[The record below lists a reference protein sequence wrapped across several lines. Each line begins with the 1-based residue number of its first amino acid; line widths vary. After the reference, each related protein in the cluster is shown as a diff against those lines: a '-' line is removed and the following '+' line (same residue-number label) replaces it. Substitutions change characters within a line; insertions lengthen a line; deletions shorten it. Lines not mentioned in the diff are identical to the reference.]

1 MPIILGDTLS
11 LNASK
16 PSLDHRWGPYNSI
29 QEAFNFLDDR
39 DVLCVGLTVGV
50 KDASTG
56 KIDEYWFR
64 EKAQSVE
71 DLVKKNDDDN
81 IISILTN
88 MSSTLTDMSSTL
100 SKIDQRLYEQ
110 EQENEW
116 VEC

>member
-29 QEAFNFLDDR
+29 QEAFDFLDDR
-39 DVLCVGLTVGV
+39 DVLCIGLTVGIT
-50 KDASTG
+50 DASTG

-81 IISILTN
+81 IVSI
-88 MSSTLTDMSSTL
+88 LTDMSSTL
-100 SKIDQRLYEQ
+100 SKIDQRLYVQ
-110 EQENEW
+110 EQADEW

>member
-16 PSLDHRWGPYNSI
+16 PSLDHRWGPYNSKHKS
-29 QEAFNFLDDR
+29 FNFLDDR
-39 DVLCVGLTVGV
+39 YVLCIGLTVGV
-50 KDASTG
+50 KNASTG

-81 IISILTN
+81 IVSILTE
-88 MSSTLTDMSSTL
+88 MSSTL
-100 SKIDQRLYEQ
+100 SKIDQRLYVQ
-110 EQENEW
+110 EQADEW

>member
-29 QEAFNFLDDR
+29 QEAFDFLDDR
-39 DVLCVGLTVGV
+39 DVLCIGLTVGI

-81 IISILTN
+81 IVSI
-88 MSSTLTDMSSTL
+88 LTDMSSTL
-100 SKIDQRLYEQ
+100 SKIDQRMNEQ
-110 EQENEW
+110 EQAQSSDEW
-116 VEC
+116 AEY

>member
-29 QEAFNFLDDR
+29 QEAFDFLEDR
-39 DVLCVGLTVGV
+39 DVLCIGLTVGI

-81 IISILTN
+81 IVSILTE
-88 MSSTLTDMSSTL
+88 MSSTL
-100 SKIDQRLYEQ
+100 SKIDQRLYVQ
-110 EQENEW
+110 EQADEW

>member
-1 MPIILGDTLS
+1 MS

-29 QEAFNFLDDR
+29 QEAFDFLDDR
-39 DVLCVGLTVGV
+39 DVLCIGLTVGI

-81 IISILTN
+81 IVSILTE
-88 MSSTLTDMSSTL
+88 MSSTLT
-100 SKIDQRLYEQ
+100 KIDQRLYVQ
-110 EQENEW
+110 EQADEW

>member
-29 QEAFNFLDDR
+29 QEAFDFLDDR
-39 DVLCVGLTVGV
+39 DVLCIGLTVGV

-81 IISILTN
+81 IVSILSN
-88 MSSTLTDMSSTL
+88 MSSTL
-100 SKIDQRLYEQ
+100 SKIDQRMNEQ
-110 EQENEW
+110 EQAQSSDEW
-116 VEC
+116 AEY

>member
-16 PSLDHRWGPYNSI
+16 PSLDHRWGPYNSK
-29 QEAFNFLDDR
+29 QEAFDFLDDR
-39 DVLCVGLTVGV
+39 DVLRIGLTVGI

-81 IISILTN
+81 IVSILTEI
-88 MSSTLTDMSSTL
+88 SSTLT
-100 SKIDQRLYEQ
+100 KIDQRLYVQ
-110 EQENEW
+110 EQADEW

>member
-29 QEAFNFLDDR
+29 QEAFDFLDDR
-39 DVLCVGLTVGV
+39 DVLCIGLTVGV

-81 IISILTN
+81 IVSILTN
-88 MSSTLTDMSSTL
+88 ISSTL
-100 SKIDQRLYEQ
+100 SKIDQRLYVQ
-110 EQENEW
+110 EQADEW

>member
-29 QEAFNFLDDR
+29 QEAFDFLDDR
-39 DVLCVGLTVGV
+39 DVLCIGLTVGI

-81 IISILTN
+81 IVSILTEI
-88 MSSTLTDMSSTL
+88 SSTLY
-100 SKIDQRLYEQ
+100 KIDQRLYEQ
-110 EQENEW
+110 EQADEW

>member
-29 QEAFNFLDDR
+29 QEAFDFLDDR
-39 DVLCVGLTVGV
+39 DVLCIGLTVGV

-81 IISILTN
+81 IVSI
-88 MSSTLTDMSSTL
+88 LTDMSSTL
-100 SKIDQRLYEQ
+100 SKIDQRLNVQ
-110 EQENEW
+110 EQAQSSDEW
-116 VEC
+116 AEY

>member
-29 QEAFNFLDDR
+29 QEAFDFLDDR
-39 DVLCVGLTVGV
+39 DVLCIGLTVGV

-64 EKAQSVE
+64 EKAQSVK

-81 IISILTN
+81 IVSI
-88 MSSTLTDMSSTL
+88 LTDMSSTL
-100 SKIDQRLYEQ
+100 SKIDQRMNEQ
-110 EQENEW
+110 EQAQSSDEW
-116 VEC
+116 AEY

>member
-81 IISILTN
+81 IVSILTE
-88 MSSTLTDMSSTL
+88 MSSTL
-100 SKIDQRLYEQ
+100 SKIDQRLYVQ
-110 EQENEW
+110 EQADEW

>member
-1 MPIILGDTLS
+1 MS
-11 LNASK
+11 LNTSK
-16 PSLDHRWGPYNSI
+16 PSLDHRWGPYNSK
-29 QEAFNFLDDR
+29 QEAFDFLDDR
-39 DVLCVGLTVGV
+39 DVLCIGLTVGI

-81 IISILTN
+81 IVSILTE
-88 MSSTLTDMSSTL
+88 MSSTL
-100 SKIDQRLYEQ
+100 SKIDQRLYVQ
-110 EQENEW
+110 EQADEW

>member
-29 QEAFNFLDDR
+29 QEAFDFLDDR
-39 DVLCVGLTVGV
+39 DVLCIGLTVGV

-81 IISILTN
+81 IVSIL
-88 MSSTLTDMSSTL
+88 SDMS
-100 SKIDQRLYEQ
+100 
-110 EQENEW
+110 
-116 VEC
+116 

>member
-29 QEAFNFLDDR
+29 QEAFDFLNDR
-39 DVLCVGLTVGV
+39 DVLCIGLTVGV

-81 IISILTN
+81 IVSILTE
-88 MSSTLTDMSSTL
+88 MSSTL
-100 SKIDQRLYEQ
+100 SKIDQRLYVQ
-110 EQENEW
+110 EQADEW

>member
-29 QEAFNFLDDR
+29 QEAFDFLDDR
-39 DVLCVGLTVGV
+39 DVLCIGLTVGV

-81 IISILTN
+81 IVSI
-88 MSSTLTDMSSTL
+88 LTDMSSTL
-100 SKIDQRLYEQ
+100 SKIDQRMNEQ
-110 EQENEW
+110 EQAQSSDEW
-116 VEC
+116 AEY

>member
-29 QEAFNFLDDR
+29 QEAFDFLDDR
-39 DVLCVGLTVGV
+39 DVLCIGLTVGV

-81 IISILTN
+81 IVSILSN
-88 MSSTLTDMSSTL
+88 MSSTL
-100 SKIDQRLYEQ
+100 SKIDQRMNEQ
-110 EQENEW
+110 EQAQSSDEW
-116 VEC
+116 VEY

>member
-16 PSLDHRWGPYNSI
+16 PSLDHRWGPYNSK
-29 QEAFNFLDDR
+29 QEAFDFLDDR
-39 DVLCVGLTVGV
+39 DVLCIGLTVGV

-81 IISILTN
+81 IVSI
-88 MSSTLTDMSSTL
+88 LTDMSSTL
-100 SKIDQRLYEQ
+100 SKIDQRMSEQ
-110 EQENEW
+110 EQAQSSDEW
-116 VEC
+116 AEY

>member
-29 QEAFNFLDDR
+29 QEAFDFLDDR
-39 DVLCVGLTVGV
+39 DVLCIGLTVGV

-81 IISILTN
+81 IISILTE
-88 MSSTLTDMSSTL
+88 MSSTL
-100 SKIDQRLYEQ
+100 SKIDQRLYVQ
-110 EQENEW
+110 EQADEW

>member
-16 PSLDHRWGPYNSI
+16 PSLDHRWGPYNSV
-29 QEAFNFLDDR
+29 QEAFEFLDDR
-39 DVLCVGLTVGV
+39 DVLCIGLTVGI

-81 IISILTN
+81 IVSILSN
-88 MSSTLTDMSSTL
+88 MSSTL
-100 SKIDQRLYEQ
+100 SKIDQRMSVQ
-110 EQENEW
+110 EMAQSSDEW
-116 VEC
+116 VEY

>member
-1 MPIILGDTLS
+1 MS

-29 QEAFNFLDDR
+29 QEAFDFLDDR
-39 DVLCVGLTVGV
+39 DVLCIGLTVGV

-81 IISILTN
+81 IVSI
-88 MSSTLTDMSSTL
+88 LTDMSSTL
-100 SKIDQRLYEQ
+100 SKIDQRMNEQ
-110 EQENEW
+110 EQAQSSDEW
-116 VEC
+116 AEY

>member
-29 QEAFNFLDDR
+29 QEAFDFLDDR
-39 DVLCVGLTVGV
+39 DVLCIGLTVGV

-81 IISILTN
+81 IVSIL
-88 MSSTLTDMSSTL
+88 SDMSSTL
-100 SKIDQRLYEQ
+100 SKIDQRMSEQ
-110 EQENEW
+110 EQAQSSDEW
-116 VEC
+116 VEY

>member
-16 PSLDHRWGPYNSI
+16 PSLDHRWGPYNSK
-29 QEAFNFLDDR
+29 QEAFDFLDDR
-39 DVLCVGLTVGV
+39 DVLCIGLTVGV

-81 IISILTN
+81 IVSILTN
-88 MSSTLTDMSSTL
+88 ISSTL
-100 SKIDQRLYEQ
+100 SKIDQRMNEQ
-110 EQENEW
+110 EQAQSSDEW
-116 VEC
+116 AEY

>member
-29 QEAFNFLDDR
+29 QEAFDFLDDR
-39 DVLCVGLTVGV
+39 DVLCIGLTVGV

-81 IISILTN
+81 IVSILTE
-88 MSSTLTDMSSTL
+88 MSSTL
-100 SKIDQRLYEQ
+100 SKIDQRMNEQ
-110 EQENEW
+110 EQAQSSDEW
-116 VEC
+116 AEY

>member
-16 PSLDHRWGPYNSI
+16 PSLDHRWGPYNSK
-29 QEAFNFLDDR
+29 QEAFDFLDDR
-39 DVLCVGLTVGV
+39 DVLCIGLTVGI

-64 EKAQSVE
+64 EKTQSVE

-81 IISILTN
+81 IVSILTE
-88 MSSTLTDMSSTL
+88 MSSTL
-100 SKIDQRLYEQ
+100 SKIDQRLYVQ
-110 EQENEW
+110 EQADEW

>member
-29 QEAFNFLDDR
+29 QEAFDFLDDR
-39 DVLCVGLTVGV
+39 DVLCIGLTVGV

-81 IISILTN
+81 IVSILTE
-88 MSSTLTDMSSTL
+88 MSSTLT
-100 SKIDQRLYEQ
+100 KIDQRLYVQ
-110 EQENEW
+110 EQADEW

>member
-11 LNASK
+11 LNASV
-16 PSLDHRWGPYNSI
+16 PSLDHRWGPYNSV
-29 QEAFNFLDDR
+29 QEAFDFLDDR
-39 DVLCVGLTVGV
+39 DVLCIGLTVGI

-81 IISILTN
+81 IVSILSN
-88 MSSTLTDMSSTL
+88 MSSTL
-100 SKIDQRLYEQ
+100 SKIDQRMNVQ
-110 EQENEW
+110 EMAQSSDEW
-116 VEC
+116 AEY

>member
-16 PSLDHRWGPYNSI
+16 PSLDHRWGPYNSK
-29 QEAFNFLDDR
+29 QEAFDFLNDR
-39 DVLCVGLTVGV
+39 DVLCIGLTVGI

-64 EKAQSVE
+64 EKAQNVE

-81 IISILTN
+81 IVSILTE
-88 MSSTLTDMSSTL
+88 MSSTL
-100 SKIDQRLYEQ
+100 SKIDQRLYVQ
-110 EQENEW
+110 EQADEW

>member
-29 QEAFNFLDDR
+29 QEAFDFLDDR
-39 DVLCVGLTVGV
+39 DVLCIGLTVGI

-81 IISILTN
+81 IVSILTN
-88 MSSTLTDMSSTL
+88 ISSTL
-100 SKIDQRLYEQ
+100 SKIDQRLYVQ
-110 EQENEW
+110 EQADEW

>member
-1 MPIILGDTLS
+1 MS

-16 PSLDHRWGPYNSI
+16 PSLDHRWGPYNSV
-29 QEAFNFLDDR
+29 QEAFDFLDDR
-39 DVLCVGLTVGV
+39 DVLCIGLTVGI

-81 IISILTN
+81 IVSILSN
-88 MSSTLTDMSSTL
+88 MSSTL
-100 SKIDQRLYEQ
+100 SKIDQRMNVQ
-110 EQENEW
+110 EMAQSSDEW
-116 VEC
+116 AEY

>member
-29 QEAFNFLDDR
+29 QEAFDFLDDR
-39 DVLCVGLTVGV
+39 DVLCIGLTVGV

-81 IISILTN
+81 IVSIL
-88 MSSTLTDMSSTL
+88 SDMSSTL
-100 SKIDQRLYEQ
+100 SKIDQRMNEQ
-110 EQENEW
+110 EQAQSSDEW
-116 VEC
+116 AEY

>member
-16 PSLDHRWGPYNSI
+16 PSLDHRWGPYNSK
-29 QEAFNFLDDR
+29 QEAFDFLDDR
-39 DVLCVGLTVGV
+39 DVLCIGLTVGI

-81 IISILTN
+81 IVSILSN
-88 MSSTLTDMSSTL
+88 MSSTL
-100 SKIDQRLYEQ
+100 SKIDQRMNEQ
-110 EQENEW
+110 EQAQSSDEW
-116 VEC
+116 AEY

>member
-16 PSLDHRWGPYNSI
+16 PSLDHRWGPYNSK
-29 QEAFNFLDDR
+29 QEAFDFLDDR
-39 DVLCVGLTVGV
+39 DVLCIGLTVGV

-81 IISILTN
+81 IISILTE
-88 MSSTLTDMSSTL
+88 MSSTL
-100 SKIDQRLYEQ
+100 SKIDQRLYVQ
-110 EQENEW
+110 EQADEW

>member
-16 PSLDHRWGPYNSI
+16 PSIDHRWGPYNSI
-29 QEAFNFLDDR
+29 QEAFDFLDDR
-39 DVLCVGLTVGV
+39 DVLCIGLTVGV
-50 KDASTG
+50 KDPSSG

-81 IISILTN
+81 IVSILY
-88 MSSTLTDMSSTL
+88 DMSTTL
-100 SKIDQRLYEQ
+100 NNIDQRIIKQ
-110 EQENEW
+110 EQAQASDEW
-116 VEC
+116 VEY

>member
-16 PSLDHRWGPYNSI
+16 PSIDHRWGPYNSI
-29 QEAFNFLDDR
+29 QEAFDFLDDR
-39 DVLCVGLTVGV
+39 DVLCIGLTVGV
-50 KDASTG
+50 KDPSTG

-81 IISILTN
+81 IVSILY
-88 MSSTLTDMSSTL
+88 DMSTTL
-100 SKIDQRLYEQ
+100 NNIDQRIIKQ
-110 EQENEW
+110 EQAQASDEW
-116 VEC
+116 VEY

>member
-29 QEAFNFLDDR
+29 QEAFDFLDDR
-39 DVLCVGLTVGV
+39 DVLCIGLTVGV

-81 IISILTN
+81 IVSILTE
-88 MSSTLTDMSSTL
+88 MSSTLT
-100 SKIDQRLYEQ
+100 KIDQRLYVQ
-110 EQENEW
+110 EQADEW
-116 VEC
+116 GEC

>member
-29 QEAFNFLDDR
+29 QEAFDFLDDR
-39 DVLCVGLTVGV
+39 DVLCIGLTVGV

-81 IISILTN
+81 IVSI
-88 MSSTLTDMSSTL
+88 LTDMSSTL
-100 SKIDQRLYEQ
+100 SKIDQRMNEQ
-110 EQENEW
+110 EQAQASDEW
-116 VEC
+116 VEY

>member
-16 PSLDHRWGPYNSI
+16 PSLDHRWGPYNSK
-29 QEAFNFLDDR
+29 QEAFDFLDDR
-39 DVLCVGLTVGV
+39 DVLCIGLTVGI

-81 IISILTN
+81 IVSILTE
-88 MSSTLTDMSSTL
+88 MSSTL
-100 SKIDQRLYEQ
+100 SKIDQRMNEQ
-110 EQENEW
+110 EQAQSSDEW
-116 VEC
+116 AEY

>member
-16 PSLDHRWGPYNSI
+16 PSLDHRWGPYNSK
-29 QEAFNFLDDR
+29 QEAFDFLDDR
-39 DVLCVGLTVGV
+39 DVLCIGLTVGV

-81 IISILTN
+81 IVSILSN
-88 MSSTLTDMSSTL
+88 MSSTL
-100 SKIDQRLYEQ
+100 SKIDQRMNEQ
-110 EQENEW
+110 EQAQSSDEW
-116 VEC
+116 VEY

>member
-29 QEAFNFLDDR
+29 QEAFDFLNDR
-39 DVLCVGLTVGV
+39 DVLCIGLTVGI

-81 IISILTN
+81 IVSILTEI
-88 MSSTLTDMSSTL
+88 SSTL
-100 SKIDQRLYEQ
+100 SKIDQRLYVQ
-110 EQENEW
+110 EQADEW